1 MRRQPACRQ
10 LSAERADGCIAL
22 CPAAGTNRLAGVIA
36 PAAQRGTEGDHGDR
50 GPQVQPVVRVI
61 DGNEFGPT
69 VVIDDKATNEEH
81 QIHDAPTD
89 EVRAGTVE
97 GAGQCNPRDTEC
109 QMHQVVQYRHVED
122 SEKSSIGMMAGEGE
136 LVIIRGDA
144 RNGAEHADDQ
154 KHCADGEGGRL
165 DGVPNLVDVLG
176 VLAGWA
182 AVI

>member
-50 GPQVQPVVRVI
+50 EPQVQPVVRVV
-61 DGNEFGPT
+61 DGNEVGRT
-69 VVIDDKATNEEH
+69 IVIYDKVIDEEH

-97 GAGQCNPRDTEC
+97 RAGQCNPGDTD
-109 QMHQVVQYRHVED
+109 MLKIPR
-122 SEKSSIGMMAGEGE
+122 S
-136 LVIIRGDA
+136 
-144 RNGAEHADDQ
+144 
-154 KHCADGEGGRL
+154 
-165 DGVPNLVDVLG
+165 
-176 VLAGWA
+176 A
-182 AVI
+182 ASK